1 MHDSPQTSQHYST
14 AFRVKMEEGAHFLS
28 KRVQRLN
35 RTWGRVSKTTPSKKV
50 IHRNWGKLIQNPKNQ
65 TKRNYTDCLIK
76 KVTTTLKTPS

>member
-35 RTWGRVSKTTPSKKV
+35 RTWGRVSKTTPSKQV
-50 IHRNWGKLIQNPKNQ
+50 IHRNCGKLIQNPKNQ
-65 TKRNYTDCLIK
+65 TKRNYLTILSRR
-76 KVTTTLKTPS
+76 LLPR